1 VAGSAQSGEMRLAL
15 ATQAVLFDFIYPK
28 LNDCGRLPIT
38 FLRQLISGCLLRI
51 ALIQHA
57 LVRVLIPVRVR
68 VLVWGDMTRIRID
81 VSAAAPVVDWRD
93 VHGPAR
99 AVVYSL
105 IGASEPELARELH
118 DSGWRGSGLRPVGIS
133 PPLFMGTSPK
143 HGAYT
148 TSGSG
153 SVWLGSPVP
162 QIAAAL
168 LKGVA
173 GRKELRW
180 GALVLAVKG
189 VELEWP
195 PDYASGVAEFAAVSP
210 VLVKKDSR
218 YLMPGD
224 EAYAERLAHNLR
236 HKADVLGVPNDVDVE
251 VLDAGP
257 RRVFDVAGAKRA
269 GASARLRVTAAS
281 VLLGALYECGVG
293 LNTVQ
298 GFGWVR

>member
-1 VAGSAQSGEMRLAL
+1 
-15 ATQAVLFDFIYPK
+15 
-28 LNDCGRLPIT
+28 
-38 FLRQLISGCLLRI
+38 
-51 ALIQHA
+51 
-57 LVRVLIPVRVR
+57 
-68 VLVWGDMTRIRID
+68 MTRVRID
-81 VSAAAPVVDWRD
+81 VSAAAPAVDWRD

-99 AVVYSL
+99 SVVYGL
-105 IGASEPELARELH
+105 IRASEPELARELH
-118 DSGWRGSGLRPVGIS
+118 SSGWRGSSLRPVGIS
-133 PPLFMGTSPK
+133 PPLFIGAAPQ

-148 TSGSG
+148 TSGNG

-180 GALVLAVKG
+180 GGLSLTVKG

-195 PDYASGVAEFAAVSP
+195 PDYVSGVAEFASASP

-236 HKADVLGVPNDVDVE
+236 HKADVLGLPNDVEVE
-251 VLDAGP
+251 VLEAGA
-257 RRVFDVAGAKRA
+257 RRVFDVAGARRA
-269 GASARLRVTAAS
+269 GANVRLRVAAAP
-281 VLLGALYECGVG
+281 VLLGALYECGLG